1 MARTSTALKSISAP
15 RKHKQK
21 THKSAPLTQQQ
32 KKEKQARRE
41 EKQAAI
47 GRAFH
52 EWHSA
57 TMAKAEE
64 LAIQFNRKPRYFL
77 DLFFHGGAKMVN
89 QRTSVTAWNA
99 WSSKIMEEE
108 NDGAHHIRWRLP
120 LINRWVDPSGSKE
133 NLLDVQQ
140 SRSKEY
146 HALSK
151 EEKEDLIQEFQHEK
165 DDRLTAP
172 RLSSKARIQDI
183 TNTAR
188 NMENLVIK
196 CVRFCDGDWYPT

>member
-1 MARTSTALKSISAP
+1 MHVLSFKYCPPAISAEIPWFPFRYCDQILKTPCNISSSVENFSRVNLPCSSIPSLCALMARTSTALKSISAP

-108 NDGAHHIRWRLP
+108 NDGAHHIR
-120 LINRWVDPSGSKE
+120 
-133 NLLDVQQ
+133 
-140 SRSKEY
+140 
-146 HALSK
+146 
-151 EEKEDLIQEFQHEK
+151 
-165 DDRLTAP
+165 
-172 RLSSKARIQDI
+172 
-183 TNTAR
+183 
-188 NMENLVIK
+188 
-196 CVRFCDGDWYPT
+196 